1 MEKKTY
7 VSARTSL
14 QLSKGERNSK
24 LMDMNILDTTVKQIL
39 RSFTLLT
46 LESSLAGIRGQFQ
59 QTFIGFLWIN
69 TDEKLMMSR
78 VVLWGGA

>member
-1 MEKKTY
+1 
-7 VSARTSL
+7 
-14 QLSKGERNSK
+14 
-24 LMDMNILDTTVKQIL
+24 MDMNILDTTVKQIL

-78 VVLWGGA
+78 VVL